1 MATKKDEKVYFD
13 LASVEW
19 SVTNVRALEWG
30 TFFTLNIPGLALFD
44 LRVVPGTKKYDAFIG
59 MPEIKGKDGNYYK
72 RYAIY
77 LNKEDTEAV
86 LDAVEE
92 ALEEEDPKSKKRK

>member
-1 MATKKDEKVYFD
+1 MATKKDDKVYFD

-19 SVTNVRALEWG
+19 SVTNARALEWG

-72 RYAIY
+72 RFALY
-77 LNKEDTEAV
+77 LTKADTEAV

-92 ALEEEDPKSKKRK
+92 ALEEEDPKAKKRK